1 MKVWVLLLILSSV
14 LCVSADGLYEMNS
27 VSGCSDTDGEDVL
40 ILDNEVVWYAD
51 FNKHTG
57 VDSLPAFADHP
68 RCPLGMYEEAVANQQ
83 ICRQNLK
90 MARTAMKDF
99 PKELDAPYS
108 VTIYTTVNV
117 EIGVQNTLICHVTG
131 FYPAPVNVTWRK
143 NTKKVVE
150 GTSMTVPL
158 SNKDGSF
165 SQTSK
170 LDFVPKG
177 GDVYA
182 CNVEH
187 VALTQPFTKFYGS
200 RLSLSI
206 QMWSALNPF
215 WDLQYFCGVG
225 LTVGV
230 LGVAAGIYLF
240 IRGRK

>member
-1 MKVWVLLLILSSV
+1 MKMKVWVLLLVLSSV
-14 LCVSADGLYEMNS
+14 ICVSADGLYEMNS

-40 ILDNEVVWYAD
+40 ILDDEVVWYTD
-51 FNKHTG
+51 FNKQKG

-68 RCPLGMYEEAVANQQ
+68 SFEGKYEEAVANQL

-99 PKELDAPYS
+99 PKRHEAPSS
-108 VTIYTTVNV
+108 VAIYTTLNV

-131 FYPAPVNVTWRK
+131 FYPAPVNVTWNK

-150 GTSMTVPL
+150 GTSITVPL
-158 SNKDGSF
+158 SNKDGTF
-165 SQTSK
+165 TQTSK

-182 CNVEH
+182 CIVEH
-187 VALTQPFTKFYGS
+187 VALTQPLTKVYAVDNAEPILGPA
-200 RLSLSI
+200 I
-206 QMWSALNPF
+206 
-215 WDLQYFCGVG
+215 FCGVG

>member
-1 MKVWVLLLILSSV
+1 MTIKMKVWVLLLVLSSV

-68 RCPLGMYEEAVANQQ
+68 HWQEGMYEEAVANQQ

-90 MARTAMKDF
+90 MARSAMKDF
-99 PKELDAPYS
+99 PKERDAPDS
-108 VTIYTTVNV
+108 VEIYTIVNV

-131 FYPAPVNVTWRK
+131 FYPAPVNVTWNK

-150 GTSMTVPL
+150 GTSITVPL
-158 SNKDGSF
+158 SNKDGTF

-177 GDVYA
+177 GDVYV
-182 CNVEH
+182 CIVEH
-187 VALTQPFTKFYGS
+187 VSLTAPLTKIYEVDDVEPILGPA
-200 RLSLSI
+200 I
-206 QMWSALNPF
+206 
-215 WDLQYFCGVG
+215 FCGVG